1 MVRDTTR
8 EVELALTVTKK
19 TPVSQDVVELVLSDA
34 SGGNLPEW
42 TPGCHIDLVLG
53 ERLIRQYSLCGDP
66 ADKSSWR
73 VAVQRERE
81 SRGGSTYV
89 HDTLTEG
96 STVHVRGPRNTF
108 PFEKMARYIFI
119 AGGIGITPLLP
130 MMAAAEN
137 SGAEWRLLYGG
148 RTRSTMAYADTI
160 ARYGAKAVIRPQDEY
175 GLLDLPSWLEQP
187 LEDTLVYCC
196 GPEPLLLA
204 AEEHCAHWPSG
215 SLRVEHFTPKTV
227 GAPADQGS
235 FEVELAL
242 SGITVTVP
250 PDKSIL
256 RAVEEAG
263 VRPPYSCEQ
272 GTCGTCETEVISG
285 TPDHRDSLL
294 TDEERAEGKTMM
306 ICVSRAACPRLVLA
320 L

>member
-1 MVRDTTR
+1 VVRDTTR

-73 VAVQRERE
+73 VAVLRGRE

-160 ARYGAKAVIRPQDEY
+160 ARYGEKAVIRPQDEY

-263 VRPPYSCEQ
+263 VRPPCSCEQ

-306 ICVSRAACPRLVLA
+306 ICVSRAACPRLLLA